1 MLLARC
7 VQKLMLLIYCGAT
20 AAPARFDIDVAIFT
34 QLHPC
39 IYKFTNVSFPI
50 VTRPPLYLF
59 VYFLAA
65 DRLGCA
71 SCSSKQKVS
80 RMNLR
85 PLIAWR
91 LTRCTNRDGDTALH
105 AACKN
110 GDALTLELLVKA
122 GCDVQHVNK

>member
-1 MLLARC
+1 VFLAKVLARC
-7 VQKLMLLIYCGAT
+7 VQTLMLLIYCGAT
-20 AAPARFDIDVAIFT
+20 AAPARFDT

-39 IYKFTNVSFPI
+39 IYEFTNVPFPI
-50 VTRPPLYLF
+50 VTRLLLF
-59 VYFLAA
+59 FIYFLAA
-65 DRLGCA
+65 DRLGGA
-71 SCSSKQKVS
+71 ACSSKQKVT

-110 GDALTLELLVKA
+110 GDALSLELLVKA
-122 GCDVQHVNK
+122 GCGVQHVNK